1 MRTFAALAL
10 SHTFLFT
17 CYVAGCRKPVSAAGP
32 PAPAVTVARP
42 VQREVIEWDEYTGR
56 LEAVETVEVRA
67 RVSGFIDKADFEEGA
82 LVKASHPLFVI
93 DSRPFDA
100 ELARA
105 QAEVSR
111 AQAQLAYAANEF
123 K

>member
-1 MRTFAALAL
+1 MDINVLARQHCSRIGMRTFVALAL

-17 CYVAGCRKPVSAAGP
+17 CCVAGCRKPAATAGP

-67 RVSGFIDKADFEEGA
+67 RVSGFIEKADFQEGS
-82 LVKASHPLFVI
+82 LVKSGDV
-93 DSRPFDA
+93 
-100 ELARA
+100 
-105 QAEVSR
+105 
-111 AQAQLAYAANEF
+111 
-123 K
+123 